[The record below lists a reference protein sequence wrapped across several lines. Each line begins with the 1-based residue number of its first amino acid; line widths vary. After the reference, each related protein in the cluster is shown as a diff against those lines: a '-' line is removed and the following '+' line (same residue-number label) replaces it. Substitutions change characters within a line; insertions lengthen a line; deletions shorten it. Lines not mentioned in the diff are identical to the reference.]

1 MRRHRHCDNRYFL
14 PPLYC
19 RVGITAEEGTLLH
32 YTICGRQ
39 SVRAAAKAA
48 PDVFVANK
56 RRSWREGR
64 PLLFC
69 LSVNRSDDACYTH
82 MHTHSMYLPP
92 PAVSRT
98 RIFRGIPGQRGT
110 SERDREG
117 RGTKAVAPPLPN
129 FFLLSPLLHDYTYT
143 SDGYSARAAL
153 LGALPDRPAATSR
166 ILPSLTHSHARST
179 HAMRHPLTEG
189 GKKRLSAVAGITAL
203 TNHRSARRRRSPHST
218 WFIHPRTFSP
228 PIIPDPSPESHS
240 PGLQSLYLYPSLS
253 HCLPSGSWLLHLL
266 ASTHSTFTLLQP
278 LFIRKSQRRTTDGGG
293 GVGGGNGGSALHRT
307 ADRQTDRPHYRSLA
321 PANGADCGCVAAA
334 ASAKAA

>member
-1 MRRHRHCDNRYFL
+1 M
-14 PPLYC
+14 
-19 RVGITAEEGTLLH
+19 LH

-64 PLLFC
+64 PLLLFC

-153 LGALPDRPAATSR
+153 LGAFPDRPAATSR

-278 LFIRKSQRRTTDGGG
+278 LFVRKSQSRRDVQLTTTAAARSTDRPADRPPALPLPRPRQRRRLRWRGAAGGG
-293 GVGGGNGGSALHRT
+293 GRVRARE
-307 ADRQTDRPHYRSLA
+307 RSRR
-321 PANGADCGCVAAA
+321 
-334 ASAKAA
+334 

>member
-1 MRRHRHCDNRYFL
+1 MDEVRRHRHCDNRYFL

-179 HAMRHPLTEG
+179 HAMRHPSDRGRKEKTFRCCRHHRFNKSSLG
-189 GKKRLSAVAGITAL
+189 ASPPLSSLDLVHSSSHFLSAHHPGSVPRESFARIAITV
-203 TNHRSARRRRSPHST
+203 
-218 WFIHPRTFSP
+218 
-228 PIIPDPSPESHS
+228 
-240 PGLQSLYLYPSLS
+240 SLS
-253 HCLPSGSWLLHLL
+253 LTLSLSAFWLL
-266 ASTHSTFTLLQP
+266 ASSPSCFHPLHFHS
-278 LFIRKSQRRTTDGGG
+278 
-293 GVGGGNGGSALHRT
+293 
-307 ADRQTDRPHYRSLA
+307 
-321 PANGADCGCVAAA
+321 VAAA
-334 ASAKAA
+334 LHSKESETYN